1 MFGGGSDYPAHV
13 EQHGGAVL
21 AGAINKYCFIS
32 MRELE
37 QDFGSPFRIRYS
49 VTENVNSVSE
59 IDHPA
64 VRELLAK
71 YRVPGPMELN
81 HMTDLPS
88 RSGMGSSSA
97 FVVGLSSILEKSRGT
112 TKENMELAKLAI
124 EIEQNVL
131 KENIGY
137 QDSITTA
144 VGGFNLIRF
153 TKERNEFSISSLEK
167 SRIFLDELAKNMVLV
182 HVPKQRIA
190 SEIAAH
196 QILEIREH
204 ADELMELAAIAESAY
219 EGILGNTTTIKEV
232 GQLLHYSWTIKKKQS
247 KYVSNN
253 EIDSL
258 CEEIM
263 KFGAYGV
270 KLLGAGAGGFILTVL
285 PEGALGAFREEF
297 SSQRITNFTWD
308 YSGNRLYRI
317 AE

>member
-1 MFGGGSDYPAHV
+1 M

-49 VTENVNSVSE
+49 VTENVDAVSK

-64 VRELLAK
+64 VRELLEIYK
-71 YRVPGPMELN
+71 VPGPIELN

-97 FVVGLSSILEKSRGT
+97 FVVGLSSILEKSKGAE
-112 TKENMELAKLAI
+112 KENLELAKLAI
-124 EIEQNVL
+124 AIEQNAL

-137 QDSITTA
+137 QDAITTA
-144 VGGFNLIRF
+144 LGGFNLISF
-153 TKERNEFSISSLEK
+153 TKESHEFTISSLAQ
-167 SRIFLDELAKNMVLV
+167 SRVFLDELAKNMVLV

-190 SEIAAH
+190 SQVAAH
-196 QILEIREH
+196 QILEMKDH
-204 ADELMELAAIAESAY
+204 ASELNELAGIAESAY
-219 EGILGNTTTIKEV
+219 QKILGNSMTIQEV
-232 GQLLHYSWTIKKKQS
+232 GRLLHYSWEIKKKQS
-247 KYVSNN
+247 KFISND
-253 EIDSL
+253 EIDLL
-258 CEEIM
+258 CAEIM
-263 KFGAYGV
+263 RFGAYGV
-270 KLLGAGAGGFILTVL
+270 KLLGAGAGGFLLTVL
-285 PEGALGAFREEF
+285 PEGTLSAFREKF
-297 SSQRITNFTWD
+297 ALQRITQFNWD

>member
-1 MFGGGSDYPAHV
+1 
-13 EQHGGAVL
+13 
-21 AGAINKYCFIS
+21 

-49 VTENVNSVSE
+49 VTENVNAVSE

-64 VRELLAK
+64 VRELFAK
-71 YRVPGPMELN
+71 YAVSGPLELN

-97 FVVGLSSILEKSRGT
+97 FVVGLSSILEKSQGMTR
-112 TKENMELAKLAI
+112 ENIDLAKLAI
-124 EIEQNVL
+124 ELEQSVL

-144 VGGFNLIRF
+144 VGGFNLVRF
-153 TKERNEFSISSLEK
+153 TKERNDFTISSLEA
-167 SRIFLDELAKNMVLV
+167 SRLFLDNLAKNMVLV

-204 ADELMELAAIAESAY
+204 AGELKELAAIAEAAY
-219 EGILGNTTTIKEV
+219 QGILGNTMTIREV
-232 GQLLHYSWTIKKKQS
+232 GQLLYYSWNIKKKQS

-258 CEEIM
+258 CENIM
-263 KFGAYGV
+263 QFGAFGV

-285 PEGALGAFREEF
+285 PEDSLKSFREVF
-297 SSQRITNFTWD
+297 SSQRITQFTWD
-308 YSGNRLYRI
+308 YSGNRIYRI

>member
-1 MFGGGSDYPAHV
+1 
-13 EQHGGAVL
+13 
-21 AGAINKYCFIS
+21 

-49 VTENVNSVSE
+49 VTENVDAVSK

-64 VRELLAK
+64 VRELLQIYKVA
-71 YRVPGPMELN
+71 GPIELN

-97 FVVGLSSILEKSRGT
+97 FVVGLSSILEKSRGID
-112 TKENMELAKLAI
+112 KENLELAKLAI
-124 EIEQNVL
+124 DIEQNVL

-144 VGGFNLIRF
+144 VGGFNLIKF
-153 TKERNEFSISSLEK
+153 TKGSNDFSVSSLEQ
-167 SRIFLDELAKNMVLV
+167 SRVFLDNLAKNLVLV

-196 QILEIREH
+196 QILQMREH
-204 ADELMELAAIAESAY
+204 AGELNELAGIAESAY
-219 EGILGNTTTIKEV
+219 QGILSNSMTIKEV
-232 GQLLHYSWTIKKKQS
+232 GRLLYYSWEIKKKQS
-247 KYVSNN
+247 IYISNN

-258 CEEIM
+258 CLEIM
-263 KFGAYGV
+263 NFGAYGV

-285 PEGALGAFREEF
+285 PEGALNSFRKKF
-297 SSQRITNFTWD
+297 SSQRITEFTWD

>member
-1 MFGGGSDYPAHV
+1 
-13 EQHGGAVL
+13 
-21 AGAINKYCFIS
+21 

-49 VTENVNSVSE
+49 VTENVDAVSK

-64 VRELLAK
+64 VRELLQIYKVA
-71 YRVPGPMELN
+71 GPIELN

-112 TKENMELAKLAI
+112 DKENLELAKLAI
-124 EIEQNVL
+124 DIEQNVL

-153 TKERNEFSISSLEK
+153 TKGSNDFNVSSLEQ
-167 SRIFLDELAKNMVLV
+167 SRVFLDNLAKNLVLV
-182 HVPKQRIA
+182 HVPRQRIA

-196 QILEIREH
+196 QILQMREH
-204 ADELMELAAIAESAY
+204 AGELNELAGIAESAY
-219 EGILGNTTTIKEV
+219 QGILSNSMTIKEV
-232 GQLLHYSWTIKKKQS
+232 GQLLYYSWEIKKKQS
-247 KYVSNN
+247 SYISNN

-258 CEEIM
+258 CLEIM
-263 KFGAYGV
+263 NFGAYGV

-285 PEGALGAFREEF
+285 PEGALNSFRKKF
-297 SSQRITNFTWD
+297 SSQRITEFTWD